1 MTPYFFSVCILGLS
15 ALIPFYLYRAVKGPS
30 IFDRLIGLNGIATKA
45 ILFLVFIGGFD
56 RQIEMFLDI
65 ALGYGLINLV
75 GAVAIGKYLETK
87 GADNDIA

>member
-1 MTPYFFSVCILGLS
+1 MTAHFFSLLILVLS

-45 ILFLVFIGGFD
+45 ILFLVLIGGYV
-56 RQIEMFLDI
+56 RQMEMFLDI

-75 GAVAIGKYLETK
+75 GAVAIGKYLEIR
-87 GADNDIA
+87 GAGQ